1 MTAAIV
7 PLFAPAA
14 SRAREDLL
22 TLHLRRGWHVTYR
35 EGEPR
40 PCPGCGKSNFYVGRF
55 SAECAFCGAAV
66 PLEGAR

>member
-1 MTAAIV
+1 MRSAAVIAF
-7 PLFAPAA
+7 PHRP
-14 SRAREDLL
+14 SGAREDLL